1 MTAIL
6 RRAAVRDAAGSRDL
20 SLSQPINVG
29 AGRSGMELLR
39 RLACSQSPAFRR

>member
-1 MTAIL
+1 MTALL
-6 RRAAVRDAAGSRDL
+6 RRAAVRAIGSRDL

-29 AGRSGMELLR
+29 DGRSGMELLR